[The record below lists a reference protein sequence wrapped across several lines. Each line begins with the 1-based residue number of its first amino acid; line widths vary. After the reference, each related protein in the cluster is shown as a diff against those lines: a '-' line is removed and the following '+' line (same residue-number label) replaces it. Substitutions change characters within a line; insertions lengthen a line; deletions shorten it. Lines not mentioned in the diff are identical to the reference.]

1 MILDTTFIISLFKQN
16 ADAFAKGN
24 ELVDSGTVQRLPSP
38 VLYELEYGAEI
49 GGDGAEKRAIGNL
62 AQLYPIIEITERL
75 ARKAG
80 RLCAAA
86 DSEAGGV
93 DQAGIDNIDPLIAA
107 VADDY
112 DEPVLTRNATDF
124 EKLGVAV
131 VTY

>member
-1 MILDTTFIISLFKQN
+1 MILDTTFIISLFKQD

-24 ELVDSGTVQRLPSP
+24 ELVDDGTVQRLPAP

-49 GGDGAEKRAIGNL
+49 GGDDAEKRAIGNL
-62 AQLYPIIEITERL
+62 AQLYPIIEIDERL

-86 DSEAGGV
+86 DSAAGGV
-93 DQAGIDNIDPLIAA
+93 DQAGIDDIDPLIAA

-112 DEPVLTRNATDF
+112 NEPVLTRNTEDF
-124 EKLGVAV
+124 EQLGVAV
-131 VTY
+131 VGY